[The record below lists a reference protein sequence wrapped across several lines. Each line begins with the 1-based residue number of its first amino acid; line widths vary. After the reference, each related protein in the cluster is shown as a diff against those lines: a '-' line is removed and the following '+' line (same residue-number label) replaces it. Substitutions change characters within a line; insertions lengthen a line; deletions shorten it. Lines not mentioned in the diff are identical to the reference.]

1 MYRLLLHLYPSA
13 WRAEYGSEMCGVFNA
28 RRRAASGM
36 FALLSLWI
44 EAVADTLRNAALVHL
59 DLLSQDVRY
68 ALRAFRRSPGFAIT
82 AVAISA
88 VGIGATT
95 AAFTMV
101 DYTLIR
107 PLPFAHQE
115 RLARLYG
122 DHSPVGGTYWDLSP
136 GIYRD
141 WKNNGTSFAA
151 MGAYTSLSVNLTGQ
165 GEPQTLDGS
174 RVTAEIFSILGVQP
188 ARGRLFTADDDKDT
202 SPGTVVLSYGLWQR
216 LFGGDP
222 EILGK
227 TIDLY
232 DTPFTVIGV
241 MPKTF
246 YFPNRDAQLWTPMRW
261 SPGDFEDLLD
271 TYIYAIGLL
280 RPGVTLQSAAAEM
293 RTVASRMALEHPK
306 ELKNTSATTVLLRDD
321 IGEQPKLMLKVLM
334 GAAICVLLI
343 ACTNLANLLLA
354 RAMVRRREL
363 AVRTALGAGRER
375 LIRQA
380 LTESLMLAISGGALG
395 VALAKAALPMLT
407 RLVPVG
413 LPMAEVPPV
422 DGRVLVFAALVTIIT
437 GICFGV
443 IPALRVCRGN
453 QALELHE
460 GGRSGVGGRRERLR
474 SALVVAEVA
483 MSIVLLAGFGL
494 LARALWRVQAID
506 PGFRSDHVLT
516 LRTTLPMPRYEKPEA
531 REPFYRRV
539 LDEVRRLPGVQSA
552 AYTSFLPMTNF
563 GGIWLVQ
570 AEGYPEDPS
579 QQRSASLRFVTP
591 GYFATLGIPLK
602 AGRDVEERDTDTAP
616 YVALISE
623 SLAQRYWKN
632 QNPIGRHINVGNNDR
647 VVIGVVGDVRFRG
660 LERQNEPQVYCSW
673 KQPNSVSPNYAP
685 KDMAIRT
692 AGDPMLL
699 APTLRR
705 IIHAADPSE
714 PIINVR
720 PLDAIVEAGTASRRV
735 QLAVLGAFGAIAFLL
750 AAVGIHGLLSFAVS
764 SRTQEIGVRMAL
776 GAQRSDILS
785 MTLGDGMRLAAFG
798 LLIGGAMAY
807 VSGRMLEALLAGVK
821 PDDIATFGAAAALA
835 LIMTL
840 VGSALPAWRA
850 VRIDP
855 TVAIRTD

>member
-1 MYRLLLHLYPSA
+1 MYRLLLHLYPAA

-36 FALLSLWI
+36 FALQLLWI
-44 EAVADTLRNAALVHL
+44 EAVADTLRNAVLVHL

-68 ALRAFRRSPGFAIT
+68 AFRAFRRSPGFAIT

-88 VGIGATT
+88 LGIGATT

-101 DYTLIR
+101 DYSLIR

-115 RLARLYG
+115 RLVRLYASNG
-122 DHSPVGGTYWDLSP
+122 RDHWELSP
-136 GIYRD
+136 AIYRE
-141 WKNNGTSFAA
+141 WKQNSTSFEA

-174 RVTAEIFSILGVQP
+174 RVTADIFPILGVHP
-188 ARGRLFTADDDKDT
+188 AIGRVFTADDDKDT
-202 SPGTVVLSYGLWQR
+202 APGTVVLSYSLWQQ

-222 EILGK
+222 AILG
-227 TIDLY
+227 TTLDLY
-232 DTPFTVIGV
+232 DTPYTVIGV

-246 YFPNRDAQLWTPMRW
+246 SFPNRDAQLWTPMGW
-261 SPGDFEDLLD
+261 SPRDFVELLD
-271 TYIYAIGLL
+271 TYIFGIGLL
-280 RPGVTLQSAAAEM
+280 RPGASLPTAAAEM

-306 ELKNTSATTVLLRDD
+306 ELKNTSAFTVLLRDD
-321 IGEQPKLMLKVLM
+321 IAEQPKLMLKVLM

-343 ACTNLANLLLA
+343 ACMNLANLLLA

-380 LTESLMLAISGGALG
+380 LTESLMLAIAGGALG
-395 VALAKAALPMLT
+395 VALAKAALPLLT
-407 RLVPVG
+407 RLVPIA
-413 LPMAEVPPV
+413 LPVAEVPPV
-422 DGRVLVFAALVTIIT
+422 DGRVLLFAALVTFVT

-474 SALVVAEVA
+474 SVLVVAEVA

-516 LRTTLPMPRYEKPEA
+516 LRTTLPMPRYLQTEA

-563 GGIWLVQ
+563 GGIWPVQ

-579 QQRSASLRFVTP
+579 QQRPASLRFVTP

-602 AGRDVEERDTDTAP
+602 AGRDVEERDTNSAP
-616 YVALISE
+616 YVAVISE
-623 SLAQRYWKN
+623 SLARRYWKDE
-632 QNPIGRHINVGNNDR
+632 NPVGRHINVGNNDR

-673 KQPNSVSPNYAP
+673 KQPDNVGRIYAP
-685 KDMAIRT
+685 KDLAIRT
-692 AGDPMLL
+692 AGAPMQL
-699 APTLRR
+699 APALRR
-705 IIHAADPSE
+705 IVHAADPGE
-714 PIINVR
+714 PMINVR
-720 PLDAIVEAGTASRRV
+720 PLNAIVEAGTASRRV

-798 LLIGGAMAY
+798 MVIGGVMAY

-840 VGSALPAWRA
+840 AGSALPAWRA

-855 TVAIRTD
+855 TVAIRAD